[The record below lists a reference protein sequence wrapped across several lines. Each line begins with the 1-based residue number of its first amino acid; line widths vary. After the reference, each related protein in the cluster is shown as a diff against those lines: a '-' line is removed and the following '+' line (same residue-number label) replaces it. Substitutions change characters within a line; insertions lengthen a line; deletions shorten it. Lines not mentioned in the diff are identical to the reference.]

1 MHPIIRPVA
10 PVLVWLL
17 LAFAAQSQTDSAA
30 FQRVL
35 DEAIADPK
43 LVGLSAAVS
52 IGGMTAWSGGAGW
65 ADIENRVPE
74 TGHSVHRLASV
85 SKSITAMAV
94 MKLVEQK
101 KLALE
106 QTVRDFI
113 SDYPQEKPIT
123 ILHLLTHTS
132 GIRHY
137 VKPNEADGM
146 EHYRFLRLALPIF
159 ENDPLLFEPGTKYHY
174 TTYGYTLLG
183 EIAQRAGGYRE
194 FGDLMRELI
203 WAPAG
208 MNDTRLELVGEIVPH
223 RVRGYSIYAD
233 REIRNAPYTDLS
245 YKYPGGGM
253 LTTVED
259 MMRLVQAFDA
269 GKLVSLDARG
279 TMLTLPVLPG
289 GEKTIYALGWRVGTN
304 DHGFIYTHSGGQAGT
319 TTYLACYPDAGVAVA
334 VFSNVDGTGEQ
345 VDAVTGKLLG
355 IAFATA
361 KK

>member
-1 MHPIIRPVA
+1 MFRGIRSVA
-10 PVLVWLL
+10 TVLAWLL
-17 LAFAAQSQTDSAA
+17 LAIVGRGQTDSAA

-52 IGGMTAWSGGAGW
+52 IGGETAWSGGAGW

-85 SKSITAMAV
+85 SKPITAMAV

-123 ILHLLTHTS
+123 VLQLLTHTS

-137 VKPNEADGM
+137 AKPNESDGM

-159 ENDPLLFEPGTKYHY
+159 QGDPLLFEPGTKYSY

-183 EIAQRAGGYRE
+183 EIALQAGGYRE
-194 FGDLMRELI
+194 FEDLMKELV

-208 MNDTRLELVGEIVPH
+208 MNDTRLEMPWEIVPD
-223 RVRGYSIYAD
+223 RVHGYSYFAN
-233 REIRNAPYTDLS
+233 REIRNAAYTDLS

-253 LTTVED
+253 LSTVED
-259 MMRLVQAFDA
+259 LMRLVQAFDS
-269 GKLVSLDARG
+269 GKLVSMDTRRK
-279 TMLTLPVLPG
+279 MFTLPTLPA
-289 GEKTIYALGWRVGTN
+289 GEQTNYALGWGVGVN
-304 DHGFIYTHSGGQAGT
+304 DHGFIYTHSGGQLGT
-319 TTYLACYPDAGVAVA
+319 STYLAGYPDSGVAVA

-345 VDAVTGKLLG
+345 IDAVSEKLLN
-355 IAFATA
+355 IAFASI